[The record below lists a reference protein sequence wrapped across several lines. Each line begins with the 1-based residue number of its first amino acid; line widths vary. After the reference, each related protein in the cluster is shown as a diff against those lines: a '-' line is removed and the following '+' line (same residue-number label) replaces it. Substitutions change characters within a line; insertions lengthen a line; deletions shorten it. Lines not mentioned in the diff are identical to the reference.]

1 MILRRDPAFK
11 TESSGKLLSVFVYG
25 SLAVLLICLLVTA
38 SILANTFI
46 HKEQRRAEISRDQLG
61 HFFDFQY
68 RAISE
73 EMWTQNYEGIN
84 LRIGT
89 IAKQLGHANYDVL
102 LADSQG
108 NCVFSS
114 QKPGKCETPLALS
127 SEIPKFRSVPPE
139 PVIEFDQRTSRYTY
153 MVPLYVGSVL
163 KGYLYSTISDPYEFY
178 RGDSVDLAL
187 RMIAA
192 PIACVLLVWFLW
204 LMISQ
209 RFILRPYFLTLVD
222 LQKKKALGV
231 LALQVAH
238 DIRTPLV
245 VLKSVTSN
253 LQALDPKQR
262 KKITTAV
269 SRIEGTANDLIT
281 RFSQDSLDDGDQV
294 AFVTAVTQAMV
305 AEAEDLIG
313 EKSAIEVQSMIP
325 RALSGA
331 VVPIAAAKLS
341 RILSNI
347 INNSIHAL
355 KSSPSGFIQIFVS
368 ARSDR
373 ITLSITDNGKG
384 MTPEVLKKVRT
395 VGGSYGKPDGSGMGL
410 QDAKTTLAQIG
421 GSLTIDSTPEDGTTV
436 TLEMPIAEAPKWFAQ
451 RLDLSDAETIVVLDD
466 DPSIHLLW
474 RERLSGR
481 NVICLNDPEQFDFR
495 RFPIEKTRYIF
506 DYEISGSPV
515 TGLDLITSH
524 SLGIRAV
531 LVTSHFNDPKIQRSF
546 RY

>member
-1 MILRRDPAFK
+1 
-11 TESSGKLLSVFVYG
+11 
-25 SLAVLLICLLVTA
+25 
-38 SILANTFI
+38 
-46 HKEQRRAEISRDQLG
+46 
-61 HFFDFQY
+61 
-68 RAISE
+68 
-73 EMWTQNYEGIN
+73 
-84 LRIGT
+84 
-89 IAKQLGHANYDVL
+89 
-102 LADSQG
+102 
-108 NCVFSS
+108 
-114 QKPGKCETPLALS
+114 
-127 SEIPKFRSVPPE
+127 
-139 PVIEFDQRTSRYTY
+139 
-153 MVPLYVGSVL
+153 
-163 KGYLYSTISDPYEFY
+163 
-178 RGDSVDLAL
+178 
-187 RMIAA
+187 
-192 PIACVLLVWFLW
+192 
-204 LMISQ
+204 
-209 RFILRPYFLTLVD
+209 
-222 LQKKKALGV
+222 
-231 LALQVAH
+231 
-238 DIRTPLV
+238 
-245 VLKSVTSN
+245 
-253 LQALDPKQR
+253 
-262 KKITTAV
+262 
-269 SRIEGTANDLIT
+269 
-281 RFSQDSLDDGDQV
+281 
-294 AFVTAVTQAMV
+294 
-305 AEAEDLIG
+305 
-313 EKSAIEVQSMIP
+313 MIP

-531 LVTSHFNDPKIQRSF
+531 LVTSHFNDPKIQRAVENTGALMLPKFLIPTVEISNADLETKDGIKQVDTDARQEKRTCHLALIDDDPMIREHWEDKAKEYGLAIHAVGELSSLDASKICLVTPIYIDLNLNGVSGLTVAQKLHDRGYEQIF
-546 RY
+546 LSTGSAITKSQVPPFIRKIIRKDFPAVYEIQV